1 MTEIYL
7 KGNTLTQIGQKIRVE
22 AVVEGCEPIWFEL
35 DKQFQSMID
44 TESVDAFFVL
54 YTWLAMERGLDLK
67 IEGKVSRQLADAVSH
82 DIKKMFLALCPRL
95 HEIDIDVLNPESS
108 WQQSDG
114 SSATGFSGGVDSWY
128 TALQAEEN
136 GTPYAYYLF
145 ANTGQHGKDNVEEVF
160 AQRFAVA
167 ESALCTMNKPLIAV
181 NSNIDRIFRERF
193 QQRDVI
199 GNIACALLLQQGISR
214 YDYSSSYAPEDL
226 GVFEHYDMS
235 IMDPYL
241 LPLLNTERIRFFS
254 IGDEAGRIEKLEFIS
269 SGDLFS
275 NEIYVCIEKT
285 IPIKNCGYCFKC
297 RRTQLALESIDRMA
311 LLKNN
316 FDFSFYQKIRLGSM
330 VGLFSSA
337 NENNLDLEIKNA
349 LIKKYGMNVFF
360 VRVLSFVW
368 SLTKKLMPVGIRWR
382 TEQKFPY
389 LW

>member
-1 MTEIYL
+1 MTEICL
-7 KGNTLTQIGQKIRVE
+7 KGSTLTQAGQKIRVQ
-22 AVVEGCEPIWFEL
+22 AVVEGCASIWFEL

-44 TESVDAFFVL
+44 TESVDAFFIL
-54 YTWLAMERGLDLK
+54 YTWLAMERSLDLRV
-67 IEGKVSRQLADAVSH
+67 EGKVSRQLANAVTQ

-95 HEIDIDVLNPESS
+95 HEIDINVLNPEAS
-108 WQQSDG
+108 WPHSAEA
-114 SSATGFSGGVDSWY
+114 SATGFSGGVDSWY
-128 TALQAEEN
+128 TALQAAEN
-136 GTPYAYYLF
+136 AYYLF
-145 ANTGQHGKDNVEEVF
+145 ANTGQHGKDNIEEVF

-167 ESALCTMNKPLIAV
+167 ESALRTMDKPLIAV
-181 NSNIDRIFRERF
+181 DSNIDSIFRERF

-199 GNIACALLLQQGISR
+199 GNIACALLLQQGITR

-254 IGDEAGRIEKLEFIS
+254 IGDDAGRIEKLEFIS
-269 SGDLFS
+269 SKELFS
-275 NEIYVCIEKT
+275 NEIYVCIEKAV
-285 IPIKNCGYCFKC
+285 PIKNCGYCFKC

-316 FDFSFYQKIRLGSM
+316 FDFSFYQKIRFGSM

-337 NENNLDLEIKNA
+337 DKSNLDLEIKSA
-349 LIKKYGMNVFF
+349 LIKKYGLNIFF
-360 VRVLSFVW
+360 VRVLSILW
-368 SLTKKLMPVGIRWR
+368 SLTKKFMPEGVRWR
-382 TEQKFPY
+382 TEQKLPY

>member
-1 MTEIYL
+1 MTEICL
-7 KGNTLTQIGQKIRVE
+7 KGSTLTQAGQKIRVQ
-22 AVVEGCEPIWFEL
+22 AVVEGCASIWFEL

-44 TESVDAFFVL
+44 TESVDAFFIL
-54 YTWLAMERGLDLK
+54 YTWLAMERSLDLRV
-67 IEGKVSRQLADAVSH
+67 EGKVSRQLANAVTQ

-95 HEIDIDVLNPESS
+95 HEVNIDVLNSEAS
-108 WQQSDG
+108 WPQSAG
-114 SSATGFSGGVDSWY
+114 ASATGFSGGVDSWY
-128 TALQAEEN
+128 TALQAAEN

-145 ANTGQHGKDNVEEVF
+145 ANTGQHGKDNIEVVF

-167 ESALCTMNKPLIAV
+167 ESALRTMDKPLIAV
-181 NSNIDRIFRERF
+181 DSNIDSIFRERF

-199 GNIACALLLQQGISR
+199 GNIACALLLQQGITR

-235 IMDPYL
+235 VLDPYL

-254 IGDEAGRIEKLEFIS
+254 IGDDAGRIEKLDFIS
-269 SGDLFS
+269 SKELFS
-275 NEIYVCIEKT
+275 NEIYVCIEKAV
-285 IPIKNCGYCFKC
+285 PIKNCGYCFKC

-316 FDFSFYQKIRLGSM
+316 FDFSFYKKIRFGSM

-337 NENNLDLEIKNA
+337 DKSNLDLEIKSA
-349 LIKKYGMNVFF
+349 LIKKYGLNIFF
-360 VRVLSFVW
+360 VRVLSVFW
-368 SLTKKLMPVGIRWR
+368 SLAKKLMPEGVRWR
-382 TEQKFPY
+382 VEQKFSY

>member
-1 MTEIYL
+1 MTEICL
-7 KGNTLTQIGQKIRVE
+7 KGSTLTQAGQKIRVQ
-22 AVVEGCEPIWFEL
+22 AVVEGCASIWFEL

-44 TESVDAFFVL
+44 TESVDAFFIL
-54 YTWLAMERGLDLK
+54 YTWLAMERSLDLRV
-67 IEGKVSRQLADAVSH
+67 EGKVSTLIRGRFVVR
-82 DIKKMFLALCPRL
+82 RL
-95 HEIDIDVLNPESS
+95 HEIDINVLNPEAS
-108 WQQSDG
+108 WPHSAEA
-114 SSATGFSGGVDSWY
+114 SATGFSGGVDSWY
-128 TALQAEEN
+128 TALQAAEN

-145 ANTGQHGKDNVEEVF
+145 ANTGQHGKDNIEEVF

-167 ESALCTMNKPLIAV
+167 ESALRTMDKPLIAV
-181 NSNIDRIFRERF
+181 DSNIDSIFRERF

-199 GNIACALLLQQGISR
+199 GNIACALLLQQGITR

-254 IGDEAGRIEKLEFIS
+254 IGDDAGRIEKLEFIS
-269 SGDLFS
+269 SKELFS
-275 NEIYVCIEKT
+275 NEIYVCIEKAV
-285 IPIKNCGYCFKC
+285 PIKNCGYCFKC

-316 FDFSFYQKIRLGSM
+316 FDFSFYQKIRFGSM

-337 NENNLDLEIKNA
+337 DKSNLDLEIKSA
-349 LIKKYGMNVFF
+349 LIKKYGLNIFF
-360 VRVLSFVW
+360 VRVLSILW
-368 SLTKKLMPVGIRWR
+368 SLTKKFMPEGVRWR
-382 TEQKFPY
+382 TEQKLPY